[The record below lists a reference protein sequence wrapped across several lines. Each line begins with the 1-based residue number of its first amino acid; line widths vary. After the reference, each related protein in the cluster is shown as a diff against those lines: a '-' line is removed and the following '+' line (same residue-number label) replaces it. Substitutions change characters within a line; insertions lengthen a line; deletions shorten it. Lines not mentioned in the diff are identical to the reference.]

1 MTDAPNY
8 QKAYAR
14 QRRQQLKA
22 DGLKQISAYVTAGTY
37 ERLKAAVV
45 ANPADDTNTLPRLA
59 GAILSDWA
67 ANQPTPNASP
77 YQLPDPAAVKLLCA
91 ALISD
96 EFPGES
102 LQTRLRNSQLVL
114 EIADLSTEESGPTV
128 SQIAA
133 KWKIHA
139 STAQRAVQP
148 LVERGVLVR
157 EQRVAHAG
165 APRNSILS
173 IHRDALDNLQLALRK
188 ARAETPPPSED

>member
-22 DGLKQISAYVTAGTY
+22 DGLKQISAYVSAGTY

-45 ANPADDTNTLPRLA
+45 ADDDTNTLPRLA
-59 GAILSDWA
+59 GAILADWA

-77 YQLPDPAAVKLLCA
+77 YQLPDPATVKLLCA

-96 EFPGES
+96 EFPGET

-133 KWKIHA
+133 KWKIHP

-157 EQRVAHAG
+157 EQRVAHGG

-173 IHRDALDNLQLALRK
+173 IHREALDNLRLALRK
-188 ARAETPPPSED
+188 ARAETPQPSDD